1 MPLES
6 IGAGVRGAYGSGP
19 DSCVSMLSMKGR
31 CVICGAV
38 GKLTDDHVPPRSV
51 AEPTPLEMRRLGATI
66 GTEAFSPYRRGFHAA
81 KFPSL
86 CLGCNSSRLGS
97 RYDPV
102 LSRFAADVRRWISAT
117 EKMNLWLGKNIE
129 VETYPALLARS
140 VVGHL
145 LAAEERKDP
154 WEVPQT
160 GSSTDALKTFF
171 L

>member
-1 MPLES
+1 M
-6 IGAGVRGAYGSGP
+6 
-19 DSCVSMLSMKGR
+19 
-31 CVICGAV
+31 
-38 GKLTDDHVPPRSV
+38 
-51 AEPTPLEMRRLGATI
+51 
-66 GTEAFSPYRRGFHAA
+66 
-81 KFPSL
+81 
-86 CLGCNSSRLGS
+86 
-97 RYDPV
+97 
-102 LSRFAADVRRWISAT
+102 RRWISAT